1 MASRLQTLNGLGL
14 NGEGRPR
21 AYFFACTY
29 LAPTQRRPLVFCVLV
44 LLVHSIRCGRQHRLV
59 TDLRVLKQPG
69 RMVCGSES

>member
-1 MASRLQTLNGLGL
+1 MAWGSMEKGGQELTSLH
-14 NGEGRPR
+14 
-21 AYFFACTY
+21 
-29 LAPTQRRPLVFCVLV
+29 APTWHLHRGDLVFCVLV